1 MEVKMSEL
9 TARLVAVLGIDISKN
24 KFDVALLK
32 DGKIKNKVF
41 ENNPIGFEMLSKWL
55 ARQGIEG
62 DAKVHA
68 CMEATGTYGEALSLH
83 LADQGH
89 VVSVV
94 NPMRVKGFGTSMMA
108 RTKTDKS
115 DARVIARFCEA
126 MKPAAWTPPSQE
138 ARDLQALVR
147 RLQVLQ
153 EMFLSEQN
161 RLQVAPERVKSG
173 IEAHIDWLVQEIA
186 KVKDAIRQHIEDHP
200 DLRGQ
205 RDLLDSIPG
214 IGKATINAILSMFL
228 SPDGFDSARAF
239 ASYIGVAP
247 KVRQSG
253 KWQGK
258 TKMCKAGDARLR
270 KALYMP
276 AVVSIRCNP
285 VIARFACR
293 LMAAGKPKMVIVG
306 AVMRKL
312 AHIIYGVLKSGKPFD
327 PQLAIA

>member
-1 MEVKMSEL
+1 MSEIL
-9 TARLVAVLGIDISKN
+9 IKLVAVLGIDISKN

-41 ENNPIGFEMLSKWL
+41 ENNPPGFEALTKWL
-55 ARQGIEG
+55 AKQEIEG
-62 DAKVHA
+62 DARAHA
-68 CMEATGTYGEALSLH
+68 CMEATGTYGEALGLY

-89 VVSVV
+89 VISVV
-94 NPMRVKGFGTSMMA
+94 NPVRVKGFGMSMMA

-138 ARDLQALVR
+138 MRDLRALVR
-147 RLQVLQ
+147 RLHALQ
-153 EMFLSEQN
+153 EMLLAEQN
-161 RLQVAPERVKSG
+161 RLEVAPARVRDD
-173 IEAHIDWLVQEIA
+173 IEEHIEQLEQKVNKIKEEIRRHID
-186 KVKDAIRQHIEDHP
+186 DHP

-214 IGKATINAILSMFL
+214 VGEALINSILSLFIRIQ
-228 SPDGFDSARAF
+228 DFESAREF
-239 ASYIGVAP
+239 ASHIGVAP

-258 TKMCKAGDARLR
+258 TKMCKTGDARLR
-270 KALYMP
+270 KTLFMP
-276 AVVSIRCNP
+276 AVTARRFNP
-285 VIARFACR
+285 VLACFADR
-293 LMAAGKPKMVIVG
+293 LAAAGKPKMVVIG

-312 AHIIYGVLKSGKPFD
+312 AHMIYGVLKSGKPFD
-327 PQLAIA
+327 PHLAMA

>member
-1 MEVKMSEL
+1 MNEL
-9 TARLVAVLGIDISKN
+9 LTKLVAVLGIDISKN

-41 ENNPIGFEMLSKWL
+41 ENNPMGFEALTQWL
-55 ARQGIEG
+55 AKQGIEG
-62 DAKVHA
+62 NGKVHA
-68 CMEATGTYGEALSLH
+68 CLEATGTYGEMLSLY

-94 NPMRVKGFGTSMMA
+94 NPMRIKGFGISMMA

-126 MKPAAWTPPSQE
+126 MKPAAWTPPAQE
-138 ARDLQALVR
+138 MRDLRALVR
-147 RLQVLQ
+147 RLHALQ
-153 EMFLSEQN
+153 EMLLSEQN
-161 RLQVAPERVKSG
+161 RLDVTPERVKYD
-173 IEAHIDWLVQEIA
+173 IEEHIGQLEQKIKKIKEEIR
-186 KVKDAIRQHIEDHP
+186 RQIDDHP
-200 DLRGQ
+200 DLRNQ

-214 IGKATINAILSMFL
+214 VGEALINSILSLFIRIQ
-228 SPDGFDSARAF
+228 DFESAREF
-239 ASYIGVAP
+239 ASHIGVAP

-270 KALYMP
+270 KTLFMP
-276 AVVSIRCNP
+276 ALTARRFNP
-285 VIARFACR
+285 VLARFADR
-293 LMAAGKPKMVIVG
+293 LAVAGKPKMVVIG

-312 AHIIYGVLKSGKPFD
+312 AHMIYGVLKSGKPFD
-327 PQLAIA
+327 PQLAMA

>member
-1 MEVKMSEL
+1 MSDLL
-9 TARLVAVLGIDISKN
+9 TRLVAVLGIDISKN

-41 ENNPIGFEMLSKWL
+41 ENNPKGFEALGRWL
-55 ARQGIEG
+55 AKQGVVG
-62 DAKVHA
+62 DDKVHA
-68 CMEATGTYGEALSLH
+68 CMEATGSYGEALSLY

-94 NPMRVKGFGTSMMA
+94 NPVRIKGFGISMMQ

-126 MKPAAWTPPSQE
+126 MKPAAWTPPSQDM
-138 ARDLQALVR
+138 RDLRALVR
-147 RLQVLQ
+147 RLHALQ
-153 EMFLSEQN
+153 EMYQAEQN
-161 RLQVAPERVKSG
+161 RLYVAPERVKG
-173 IEAHIDWLVQEIA
+173 DIEELIAHLGQKIANLKEEIRRHID
-186 KVKDAIRQHIEDHP
+186 DHP

-214 IGKATINAILSMFL
+214 VGEALINSILSLFIRIQ
-228 SPDGFDSARAF
+228 DFDSAREF
-239 ASYIGVAP
+239 ASHIGVAP

-258 TKMCKAGDARLR
+258 TKMCKTGDARLR
-270 KALYMP
+270 KTLFMP
-276 AVVSIRCNP
+276 AVTARRFNP
-285 VIARFACR
+285 VLACFADR
-293 LMAAGKPKMVIVG
+293 LAATGKPKMVVIG

-312 AHIIYGVLKSGKPFD
+312 AHMIYGVLKSGKPFD
-327 PQLAIA
+327 PHLAMA

>member
-1 MEVKMSEL
+1 MSEMPIRL
-9 TARLVAVLGIDISKN
+9 TAILGADISKN

-32 DGKIKNKVF
+32 DSKIKNKVF
-41 ENNPIGFEMLSKWL
+41 ENNQSGFQALTQWL

-62 DAKVHA
+62 DDKVHA
-68 CMEATGTYGEALSLH
+68 CMEATGTYGEALSLY

-94 NPMRVKGFGTSMMA
+94 NPVRIKGFGISMMA

-126 MKPAAWTPPSQE
+126 IKPAAWTPPTQQ

-147 RLQVLQ
+147 RLHVLQ
-153 EMFLSEQN
+153 EILLAELN
-161 RLQVAPERVKSG
+161 RMDVAPERIKAG
-173 IEAHIDWLVQEIA
+173 IAKHITWLEQEIA
-186 KVKDAIRQHIEDHP
+186 NAKEAIRLHIDDQP
-200 DLRGQ
+200 ALRVQ

-214 IGKATINAILSMFL
+214 VGEATINAILSMFI
-228 SPDGFDSARAF
+228 SPPEFESAREF
-239 ASYIGVAP
+239 ASHIGVAP

-253 KWQGK
+253 TWAGK
-258 TKMCKAGDARLR
+258 TKMCKTGDARLR

-276 AVVSIRCNP
+276 AVVSLRHNP
-285 VIARFACR
+285 VLAHFAGR
-293 LMAAGKPKMVIVG
+293 LAAAGKPKMVIVG

-327 PQLAIA
+327 VQLAMI